1 MKGHMQGIIFKS
13 QVIIISRD
21 DGREAQLC
29 FRGEALSSLRLCSQQ
44 SDGAIVPNTA
54 VKRF

>member
-21 DGREAQLC
+21 DGREAPLC

-44 SDGAIVPNTA
+44 SDGAIVPHTA